1 MIILLISFLIL
12 SFTFPFYISPV
23 YASNETYYAR
33 VNSDDV
39 FLYKSAVDL
48 TECENV
54 LFILPK
60 TYFVRLTADENSM
73 FYRAEYLG
81 VSGYVKKDSVQVIVG
96 TPTTPYMDNIN
107 FRIYAELSRDMRS
120 LPTTNGSNQITYIP
134 LYSRNLTYYGEV
146 VGETL
151 ISGRTNKWYY
161 CKYSA
166 GEDFYGYVYSD
177 FCDELPKTM
186 PENNEEVV
194 YSTTPPFQKLDIKEE
209 KSLPVKSKTTGI
221 VIAILTLPAI
231 IFAIMIFKNKTIL
244 GNSKSSKKEIID
256 Y

>member
-166 GEDFYGYVYSD
+166 GEDFYGYVYSGLSCEGSD
-177 FCDELPKTM
+177 TYLHICFSERYLRR
-186 PENNEEVV
+186 
-194 YSTTPPFQKLDIKEE
+194 
-209 KSLPVKSKTTGI
+209 
-221 VIAILTLPAI
+221 
-231 IFAIMIFKNKTIL
+231 IFALVDALFICVDGAVGYCYACSEADRRQN
-244 GNSKSSKKEIID
+244 GNGGIYRYMYSSRIAFRGSLFSGAD
-256 Y
+256 DL